1 MNRPL
6 DDYDD
11 PDEDD
16 LLYDPDFD
24 DEDDDVRIARQLLA
38 GADLSELDEL
48 DPYGLPPGYHIESED
63 EPFSDDEEIELLEI
77 ESADWQETLVALPNP
92 AYLLTP
98 AYLRAL
104 SDLNIAQVE
113 QLRDLWPT
121 IAPDRRVAI
130 VEHIFELSAVDW
142 AVDGLTVAMI
152 ALSDDLGTVRAT
164 ALDILAEDCPP
175 RLASRV
181 ITLFQT
187 DSDPRVRAS
196 AASVLGQFIYQAQ
209 MDELPEAQAAPVETA
224 LLTALR
230 ADPPIAIRRR
240 IVEAVGYIDRP
251 DVQAHIQ
258 TAYDHGDLDLR
269 ASAMRAMGNSL
280 NPARWE
286 ASVLTELDNATD
298 TPAVGFQAIYAAGE
312 LQLTAALD
320 LLLPLLAADD
330 TELRDGAIWALSEIG
345 GNRARRGLET
355 LAQAR
360 PDDEEIQARVDE
372 ALANME
378 LSNSINYRDN

>member
-1 MNRPL
+1 MNHL
-6 DDYDD
+6 FDNYDD

-16 LLYDPDFD
+16 ALYEPNFD
-24 DEDDDVRIARQLLA
+24 DEDDDERIARQLLA
-38 GADLSELDEL
+38 GADLSELDHY
-48 DPYGLPPGYHIESED
+48 DLPPGYHIESED
-63 EPFSDDEEIELLEI
+63 APFFDDEEIELLEI
-77 ESADWQETLVALPNP
+77 ESADWQETLAALPDP

-104 SDLNIAQVE
+104 SDLHTEQIE
-113 QLRDLWPT
+113 QLRNLWPT

-130 VEHIFELSAVDW
+130 VEHIFELSTIDW
-142 AVDGLTVAMI
+142 AVDGLTVATI
-152 ALSDDLGTVRAT
+152 ALADDLGTVRAT

-175 RLASRV
+175 RLAHQI

-187 DSDPRVRAS
+187 DPDPRVRAS
-196 AASVLGQFIYQAQ
+196 AASVLGQFIYHAL

-230 ADPPIAIRRR
+230 AEPPIPIRRR
-240 IVEAVGYIDRP
+240 IIEAIGYIDRP

-258 TAYDHGDLDLR
+258 TAYDHGDPDLR

-280 NPARWE
+280 NADRWQ
-286 ASVLTELDNATD
+286 ATVLAELNTATT
-298 TPAVGFQAIYAAGE
+298 TPSVGFQAIYAAGE

-320 LLLPLLAADD
+320 PLLLLLTTND

-345 GNRARRGLET
+345 GRRARRGLT
-355 LAQAR
+355 ALAEAR
-360 PDDEEIQARVDE
+360 PDDAELQALIDE

-378 LSNSINYRDN
+378 LSSQIHYRDN